1 MSSKYEFIKDFV
13 ENDMQFEDF
22 DAAQLEFLK
31 EQIVELDIH
40 VDIMDERTFYEV
52 KRTLNDVYSKTSKI
66 VEVNNNDEE
75 ESEEID
81 MSKSV
86 NTNNTTVNN
95 NNNMEDDTMRNVN
108 EEVTMGE
115 KAKAFAEGAKEKL
128 TDGFKFVTENV
139 DVAADE
145 VKKMANMSDKQLEEH
160 LKTNGKAILDK
171 IVDAVKGFANT
182 SRENERRFS
191 GFGFKQDADKADSII
206 ELIKAVLDEEELSG
220 WGKFKAIV
228 KELVKWLLRLLL
240 KVGAIVLKIA
250 LTLVVGAIKIGA
262 TTLVTAGRAIG
273 VVNKEVVKPTVKA
286 GKTVWNNHK
295 ERKATKEAEMN
306 NIEEELFENFEG
318 EFEN

>member
-1 MSSKYEFIKDFV
+1 MSRKYEFIKDFV
-13 ENDMQFEDF
+13 EGDMQFEDF
-22 DAAQLEFLK
+22 DESQLEFLK
-31 EQIVELDIH
+31 EQIAELDID
-40 VDIMDERTFYEV
+40 VDIMDERTFYDI
-52 KRTLNDVYSKTSKI
+52 KRILNDVYSKTSKI

-139 DVAADE
+139 DVAAEE
-145 VKKMANMSDKQLEEH
+145 VKKMANMSDRELEEY
-160 LKTNGKAILDK
+160 LKTNSKSVLDR
-171 IVDAVKGFANT
+171 IVDAVKKY
-182 SRENERRFS
+182 S
-191 GFGFKQDADKADSII
+191 GKMKDNAEFFPNLKNRADKADNII
-206 ELIKAVLDEEELSG
+206 TLIKEVLDEEELSG

-228 KELVKWLLRLLL
+228 KELVKWLVRLLL

-250 LTLVVGAIKIGA
+250 FTLVVGTVKIGA
-262 TTLVTAGRAIG
+262 TALVTAGRTLGI
-273 VVNKEVVKPTVKA
+273 VNREVVKPTVNA
-286 GKTVWNNHK
+286 GKTAWANHK
-295 ERKATKEAEMN
+295 ARKSEADFEDDFDDDFDVVEEM
-306 NIEEELFENFEG
+306 LFED
-318 EFEN
+318 